1 MVVMLHM
8 VRHSVQHR
16 NRRVDGSVENARIR
30 QVAAAVPAR

>member
-16 NRRVDGSVENARIR
+16 NRRVDGSVENACYRHV
-30 QVAAAVPAR
+30 VAGR